1 MRDPYEVLGLTP
13 GASTDEIKLAYKKLA
28 QKYSA
33 DNYAGSPLEDTAKER
48 LAEIDAAF
56 DELMGQIRTGST
68 ASGSAG
74 QAAAGAASSTYSEI
88 RAMINEGRADEAM
101 SRLSAMPGADTDGE
115 WNFLYGSALYYKG
128 WLADAVRYF
137 EKAVSLAPG
146 NQEYQ
151 AAYQRLRSSAAGN
164 VAGNPYGGFQP
175 TAAGG
180 CTCCDMCT
188 ALMCMDMCCG
198 CGRGC

>member
-1 MRDPYEVLGLTP
+1 MRDPYEVLGLAP

-33 DNYAGSPLEDTAKER
+33 DNYAGSPLEATAKER
-48 LAEIDAAF
+48 LAEIDTAF
-56 DELMGQIRTGST
+56 DQLMGQIRTGGAT
-68 ASGSAG
+68 AGSSAG
-74 QAAAGAASSTYSEI
+74 QTAGAGTAYADI
-88 RAMINEGRADEAM
+88 RTMINEGRADEAM

-151 AAYQRLRSSAAGN
+151 AAYNRLRNSANGN
-164 VAGNPYGGFQP
+164 VAGNPYGGYQP
-175 TAAGG
+175 TAAG
-180 CTCCDMCT
+180 CNCCDMCT